1 MSSPNEYAGYTATEA
16 AKKYLYDNCVEK
28 LEKGDVWKV
37 TLKHYHL
44 KLKVSATKSGDSY
57 KGFLR
62 YSIKGL
68 GQWTDFVAN
77 TTSKDAE
84 DAKLLALMQFLSY
97 LKQDEINDKF
107 FHKAASRSDEER
119 MMTNDNP
126 DSYSIEFELDAMIVG
141 SPSDHKLTPR
151 ITVVKPDGHSPP
163 GFRVVVTGQA
173 KSQDK
178 AVEDA
183 RYTLNEF
190 LDHYC
195 LRTKTAIQIA
205 NNGIPHMIIYGGKIV
220 MPIDLSNMKLFI
232 PDREGFEFISKNI
245 DDFRKNEYKYIRNAM
260 NYYRK
265 GKYADTFEGKLVN
278 FFIALEALY
287 SSNDAEIRYRFSI
300 RLAVMLGITSEEI
313 VTTFDDAFDYYKKRS
328 ITVHGEETKINQEIL
343 DKIDNWV
350 RKSILYFIELSKNYI
365 TRDLALKFLDKTIID
380 FESRQLL
387 QKQTE
392 SVREFLKKVE
402 EERKKIEETTGKS

>member
-1 MSSPNEYAGYTATEA
+1 MSSSDEYAGYTATEA
-16 AKKYLYDNCVEK
+16 AKKYLYDNCVKK

-37 TLKHYHL
+37 ALKNYHL

-57 KGFLR
+57 IGFLR

-68 GQWTDFVAN
+68 DQWTDFVAN
-77 TTSKDAE
+77 TNSRNAE

-97 LKQDEINDKF
+97 LKQDEINEKF
-107 FHKAASRSDEER
+107 FHKAP
-119 MMTNDNP
+119 TNP
-126 DSYSIEFELDAMIVG
+126 DNEQIMMKTEPNSYSVEFELDAMMVG
-141 SPSDHKLTPR
+141 PPNDHKLTPR

-163 GFRVVVTGQA
+163 GFRVTVIGEA
-173 KSQDK
+173 KSEDQ
-178 AVEDA
+178 AVNDA
-183 RYTLNEF
+183 RNVLNEF

-195 LRTKTAIQIA
+195 LRTKTAIQIG

-232 PDREGFEFISKNI
+232 PDRKGFEFISKNI

-265 GKYADTFEGKLVN
+265 GKYADAFEGKLVN

-313 VTTFDDAFDYYKKRS
+313 ITTFDNALDYYKKRS
-328 ITVHGEETKINQEIL
+328 ITIHGEETKINQEIIN
-343 DKIDNWV
+343 KIDDWV
-350 RKSILYFIELSKNYI
+350 RKSILYFIELSKNHT
-365 TRDLALKFLDKTIID
+365 TRDLALKFLDKAIID
-380 FESRQLL
+380 FESRQSL

-392 SVREFLKKVE
+392 SVREFLRKVE